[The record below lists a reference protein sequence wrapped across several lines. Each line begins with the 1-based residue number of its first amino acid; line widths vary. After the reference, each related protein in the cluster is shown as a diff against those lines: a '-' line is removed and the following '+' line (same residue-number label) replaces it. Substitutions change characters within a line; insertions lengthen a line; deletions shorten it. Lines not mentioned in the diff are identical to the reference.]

1 MTKVYPKP
9 FLYLTWAVL
18 LLRTIPAGMV
28 RYPIE
33 ERPHEDFSSEEREA
47 RRAGAVFM
55 FVGGVAD
62 SLGCADGLAVC
73 VNYFWRVFPSRESL
87 RFPQAGLATQLMSQW
102 VPSPYTYAASPA
114 FVGWGESVDYRV

>member
-1 MTKVYPKP
+1 
-9 FLYLTWAVL
+9 
-18 LLRTIPAGMV
+18 
-28 RYPIE
+28 
-33 ERPHEDFSSEEREA
+33 
-47 RRAGAVFM
+47 VFM

-73 VNYFWRVFPSRESL
+73 VIYFWRVFPFRESL

-114 FVGWGESVDYRV
+114 FVGWGRICRLPSVEF